1 MALSCLL
8 SLTKESRAS
17 MVWAAASDCVH
28 NLAQISHREPVP
40 QCIAEQCLKG
50 LDLSVVLCIAYICDK
65 VRVRMCQVLPEA
77 PVCTLVS
84 LNLLQVEK
92 PTYHIAPYL
101 PSVKA
106 STAPLLFIWHVSCSS
121 MGMYFFFICD

>member
-1 MALSCLL
+1 MLDFGVLSC
-8 SLTKESRAS
+8 
-17 MVWAAASDCVH
+17 
-28 NLAQISHREPVP
+28 
-40 QCIAEQCLKG
+40 
-50 LDLSVVLCIAYICDK
+50 
-65 VRVRMCQVLPEA
+65 QVIPEA

-106 STAPLLFIWHVSCSS
+106 STAPLLFIWHVSSS
-121 MGMYFFFICD
+121 SWGMRVLFI